1 MKIEIFKKEI
11 DQNDAWIIVRKDK
24 DGNLQPVV
32 ATIETKI
39 VSTIVICDVVVLMK
53 CLIIQFSKATSK
65 VTLTYLLKSITI
77 SISISIS

>member
-1 MKIEIFKKEI
+1 M
-11 DQNDAWIIVRKDK
+11 ARKDK

-32 ATIETKI
+32 AAIETKI
-39 VSTIVICDVVVLMK
+39 VSTIVIYDVVVLMK

-77 SISISIS
+77 SISIS